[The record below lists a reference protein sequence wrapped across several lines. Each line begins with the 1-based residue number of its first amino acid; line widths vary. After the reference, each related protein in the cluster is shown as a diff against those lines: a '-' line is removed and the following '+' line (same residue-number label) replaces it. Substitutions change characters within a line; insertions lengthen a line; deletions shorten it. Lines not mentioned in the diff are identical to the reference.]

1 MPTKIY
7 IMTDMEGISGICNYE
22 QTNPESPHY
31 VAGRLLLCADVNAAI
46 AGAFD
51 GGADEVVV
59 SDGHHSGFNL
69 ILEKMD
75 PRATYLRPNG
85 RLDYLRGIDESFAGV
100 FGVGYHAMAGVQNA
114 FL

>member
-7 IMTDMEGISGICNYE
+7 IMTDMEGVSGISTQD
-22 QTNPESPHY
+22 QTNPTSHHY
-31 VAGRLLLCADVNAAI
+31 DGGRRLLCADVNAAI

-69 ILEKMD
+69 ILSEMD

-85 RLDYLRGIDESFAGV
+85 RLDYLHGIDDSFAGV
-100 FGVGYHAMAGVQNA
+100 MCVGYHA
-114 FL
+114 